1 MIIYK
6 ITNLKNNRCYIGRT
20 VMSLR
25 KRWNKHV
32 WCAVNERHPN
42 IAIHNAI
49 RKYGKENFTI
59 EALEECG
66 DLATLLGLEKRYI
79 KEYLENDHRLYNLTL
94 GGDGSLGLHHT
105 LEARK
110 KISINQISRNLKG
123 KCWSRTKKCIIDGIE
138 YSSQTE
144 AARCLKIARNTVHRW
159 VKSGRNGR
167 IRAVRSDN
175 GGFKEG
181 YKTLN

>member
-20 VMSLR
+20 VTPLR

-49 RKYGKENFTI
+49 RKYGKENFII
-59 EALEECG
+59 EVLEECG
-66 DLATLLGLEKRYI
+66 DLMTLLELEKRHI
-79 KEYLENDHRLYNLTL
+79 KEYLENGHRLYNLTS
-94 GGDGSLGLHHT
+94 GGDGSWGLHHT

-110 KISINQISRNLKG
+110 KISINRFKHNIKG
-123 KCWSRTKKCIIDGIE
+123 KSWSRTKKCRIDGIE
-138 YSSQTE
+138 YPSQTE
-144 AARCLKIARNTVHRW
+144 AARCLNIARNTIHRW
-159 VKSGRNGR
+159 VKNGKNGR
-167 IRAVRSDN
+167 TRAVRSDN
-175 GGFKEG
+175 MGFKEE